1 MFGRAILLIL
11 DGVGVGALPDAA
23 DYNDKGTATLQ
34 HAAAHVGGLRL
45 PCLEQLGL
53 GCIAPAMGF
62 RPVAEPQACW
72 GKMVERSAGK
82 DSVTGHWEIAG
93 IVQEQPFATFP
104 HGFPPEII
112 EAFAA
117 ETGMRP
123 LGNIAASGT
132 EIIRQLGEEH
142 LRSGQPIVYTSSD
155 SVFQIAAH
163 EDVIP
168 PEQLYRICRQAEQ
181 ILQPYNLCRV
191 IARPFRGTRADNF
204 ARTSGRHDFPLRPP
218 EPMLLSILQHAGIAT
233 CGIGKIGDL
242 YAGVGLDHSVPTR
255 DNRAGM
261 EQTEV
266 VLAQQ
271 KQGLIVT
278 NLVDFDMLYGHRRDA
293 EGFAA
298 ALEEVDRWLP
308 RLLAKLTE
316 ADLLLITA
324 DHGCDPTAPGTDH
337 TREYV
342 PLLVTSKKLRGSA
355 NLGVRE
361 SFADVGQT
369 LAENFGLTLSSG
381 CSFLKQLESC
391 HE

>member
-1 MFGRAILLIL
+1 MFKRALLLIL

-23 DYNDKGTATLQ
+23 DYNDQGTATLQ

-53 GCIAPAMGF
+53 GCIAPAKGF

-112 EAFAA
+112 DAFAA

-168 PEQLYRICRQAEQ
+168 PEQLYQICRQAEQ

-218 EPMLLSILQHAGIAT
+218 EPMLLSTLQHAGIAT

-242 YAGVGLDHSVPTR
+242 YAGVGLDHCVPTR

-342 PLLVTSKKLRGSA
+342 PLLVTSKKLRGST

-369 LAENFGLTLSSG
+369 LAENFGLTLSAG
-381 CSFLKQLESC
+381 RSFLKQLVSC

>member
-1 MFGRAILLIL
+1 
-11 DGVGVGALPDAA
+11 
-23 DYNDKGTATLQ
+23 
-34 HAAAHVGGLRL
+34 
-45 PCLEQLGL
+45 
-53 GCIAPAMGF
+53 
-62 RPVAEPQACW
+62 
-72 GKMVERSAGK
+72 
-82 DSVTGHWEIAG
+82 
-93 IVQEQPFATFP
+93 
-104 HGFPPEII
+104 
-112 EAFAA
+112 
-117 ETGMRP
+117 
-123 LGNIAASGT
+123 
-132 EIIRQLGEEH
+132 
-142 LRSGQPIVYTSSD
+142 
-155 SVFQIAAH
+155 
-163 EDVIP
+163 
-168 PEQLYRICRQAEQ
+168 
-181 ILQPYNLCRV
+181 
-191 IARPFRGTRADNF
+191 
-204 ARTSGRHDFPLRPP
+204 
-218 EPMLLSILQHAGIAT
+218 MLLSILQHAGIAT